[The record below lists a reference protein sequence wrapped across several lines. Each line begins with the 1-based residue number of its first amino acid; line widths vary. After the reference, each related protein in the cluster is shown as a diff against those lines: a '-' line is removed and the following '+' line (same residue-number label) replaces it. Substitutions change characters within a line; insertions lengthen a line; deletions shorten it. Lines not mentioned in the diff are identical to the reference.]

1 MAVLPRLLHPAIVNE
16 RISRLNVI
24 NDVLQRAFGVQ
35 MGGPGIRQSASRRGS
50 YDVFNDTR
58 DVATAVMPGS
68 HAATIARQPVGNV
81 PFQIPRSAEKL
92 PLLMEELNQLRAI
105 GGPVDGVDSLGE
117 RYIMDQE
124 KIVRQRNTNLRE
136 FQVAS
141 MLRGSY
147 TYTQSGMEFVHTF
160 TGGQVTVDYQVGADH
175 GPGAAGGNLT
185 QLNMIGGG
193 DIIGTT
199 WANAAAPII
208 RDLLAINSAFN
219 QLIGRGLAD
228 VWITSVQWGNIIT
241 NTEVQALAGSVNN
254 PVQTFTRD
262 EEKQEFT
269 GVLVGAPWVTFH
281 IADNGLNVNGTF
293 TKLIADTA
301 AVFTPK
307 IDTTI
312 VQAYE
317 CPEPVKDPVSGQ
329 MSNQY
334 GEYYYHNVQDD
345 PVSYEFHSRYNVLP
359 VLLVPAAIAYGTVQ
373 F

>member
-24 NDVLQRAFGVQ
+24 NDVLQTAFGIQ
-35 MGGPGIRQSASRRGS
+35 LGGPSVRQSASRRGS

-68 HAATIARQPVGNV
+68 HAATIARHPVGNV

-92 PLLMEELNQLRAI
+92 PLLMEELNQIRAI
-105 GGPVDGVDSLGE
+105 GGPVDGVDELGE

-124 KIVRQRNTNLRE
+124 KIVRQRSTNLRE
-136 FQVAS
+136 FQCSA

-147 TYTQSGMEFVHTF
+147 TYTQSGTDFVHTY
-160 TGGQVTVDYQVGADH
+160 TGGQVTVDFQI
-175 GPGAAGGNLT
+175 PSGNKS
-185 QLNMIGGG
+185 QLNMLAGG

-199 WANAAAPII
+199 WSNAASPIV

-219 QLIGRGLAD
+219 QLVGRGLTD

-254 PVQTFTRD
+254 PVQSFTRD
-262 EEKQEFT
+262 ETKQEFT
-269 GVLVGAPWVTFH
+269 GIIVGAPWVTFH

-301 AVFTPK
+301 AVFTCK
-307 IDTTI
+307 VDSTI

-334 GEYYYHNVQDD
+334 GEYYYHSIHDD